1 MSLQLHGRDERGAV
15 VARRPARNDA
25 DWRQTLRSSRWNA
38 APLKNPEMNPTSRP
52 ASVLMWVAL
61 AVLTF
66 LIVFVGY
73 SAGFWR

>member
-1 MSLQLHGRDERGAV
+1 M
-15 VARRPARNDA
+15 
-25 DWRQTLRSSRWNA
+25 
-38 APLKNPEMNPTSRP
+38 KNPEMNPTSRP